1 MDAAHPKDETV
12 AGSSSLPRSTVSE
25 NMEAAL
31 DTPRSGTPADESSS
45 TGGPAVLPQLPS
57 GDSSVTNPSEERSA
71 MNTKDDTTTSTL
83 KVIKGAFAGAQ
94 EALTSG
100 YRTVSESTDDFV
112 HESPWKSVAFAVLGG
127 IVIGM
132 LAAR

>member
-12 AGSSSLPRSTVSE
+12 AGSSSLPRSTISD
-25 NMEAAL
+25 NMESAL
-31 DTPRSGTPADESSS
+31 DTPRSGMPAGEFSS
-45 TGGPAVLPQLPS
+45 TGGPAVLAQPPS
-57 GDSSVTNPSEERSA
+57 GDSSVNNPSEERSA
-71 MNTKDDTTTSTL
+71 MNSEDDATTSTV
-83 KVIKGAFAGAQ
+83 KVVKGAFASAQ

-127 IVIGM
+127 IIIGM